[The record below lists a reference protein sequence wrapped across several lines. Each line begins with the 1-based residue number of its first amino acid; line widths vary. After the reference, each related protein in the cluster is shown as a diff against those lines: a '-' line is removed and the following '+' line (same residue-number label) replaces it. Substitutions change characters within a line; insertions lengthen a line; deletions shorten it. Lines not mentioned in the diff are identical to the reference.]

1 MSGADTQNRPGR
13 YPGGNTADLMD
24 AERAE
29 APGACSGRGR
39 GTVQR
44 FKEFARAPD
53 ARRTA
58 Q

>member
-1 MSGADTQNRPGR
+1 MADFMMN
-13 YPGGNTADLMD
+13 

-29 APGACSGRGR
+29 APGACSGSGR

-44 FKEFARAPD
+44 LKEFARAPD

-58 Q
+58 K